1 MRDLFGDEFTTEEIS
16 AFPRVLLEEKIDAR
30 IKYLKEN
37 QEAEANKK
45 FNKEMKRKLN
55 SKEVL

>member
-45 FNKEMKRKLN
+45 FNKEMKK
-55 SKEVL
+55 KTKF